1 MINSDDQK
9 LENGLHE
16 TESNASGDSNH
27 IVNEKTVLKEDHDE
41 SSAKPKALNYFY
53 DLGLL
58 LLQFGHFILNNRE
71 YVALVF
77 LSVTLLPLFNFASM
91 GMLAY
96 IAYPLLVLSAMQVL
110 YYAESSSVLRD
121 GIKLNTSYIDNV
133 LDLSKISYSG
143 VEESDS
149 SKEDEEA
156 ILLNSDDNDADSY
169 WKAFL
174 SFNLTKLFSNLH
186 PSVVSE
192 KWQDAEADDKTFISF
207 IISAAKISAVYTGV
221 YYGASL
227 VTPYIISPL
236 HSLLAVGGSYG
247 LVGSYF
253 VVLGLGYLATLLTNT
268 KIDPTKN
275 QAWYQASGIT
285 AVAAVLAFA
294 ITYIVMAPA
303 SWLPTVLAT
312 PGMLVFIAPLAIA
325 FAALGANTTN
335 AIKSGSTLVPVG
347 GGNSNPVSSEKDL
360 LLTGDGQVDLTS
372 KVKGNSEEMIDFS
385 ERGDSLQV

>member
-1 MINSDDQK
+1 
-9 LENGLHE
+9 
-16 TESNASGDSNH
+16 
-27 IVNEKTVLKEDHDE
+27 
-41 SSAKPKALNYFY
+41 
-53 DLGLL
+53 
-58 LLQFGHFILNNRE
+58 
-71 YVALVF
+71 
-77 LSVTLLPLFNFASM
+77 M
-91 GMLAY
+91 GTLAY
-96 IAYPLLVLSAMQVL
+96 IAYPVLVLSAMQVL
-110 YYAESSSVLRD
+110 YFSESSSVLRD
-121 GIKLNTSYIDNV
+121 GIKLNTSYINNAF
-133 LDLSKISYSG
+133 DLSNISYSG

-149 SKEDEEA
+149 LDDNEET
-156 ILLNSDDNDADSY
+156 ILLNDDDNDADSY

-192 KWQDAEADDKTFISF
+192 KWKNAEADDKTLISF

-253 VVLGLGYLATLLTNT
+253 VVLGLGYLASLLTNT
-268 KIDPTKN
+268 KIDPAKN

-303 SWLPTVLAT
+303 SWLSTVLAT
-312 PGMLVFIAPLAIA
+312 PGMLVFIAPLVIA

-335 AIKSGSTLVPVG
+335 AIKSGSTLAPVG
-347 GGNSNPVSSEKDL
+347 GGNSNPASTEKDSL
-360 LLTGDGQVDLTS
+360 LKSGEEANLAS
-372 KVKGNSEEMIDFS
+372 KDSEGEEMINFRPSNDPLEF
-385 ERGDSLQV
+385 